1 MKLVYY
7 PDPILNKELKDFD
20 FEEVKQIFE
29 DAADLKSQ
37 MVDVMVK
44 RKGIGLSA
52 CQVGLDMRCF
62 VMGESKDTAI
72 MVINPKV
79 LEFDNDT
86 ELEVEGCLSFPDVFL
101 HVKRPKTVQAEWLDE
116 NGEKQSGLL
125 EGYGARCFMHELDHL
140 NGVVYK
146 DHVSRMKYDRALT
159 KKAKITKQRNK
170 MLATMQWVDNVNKL
184 REEQMIETAK
194 NNKLD
199 LSTSED

>member
-7 PDPILNKELKDFD
+7 PDPILSKELKDFD

-37 MVDVMVK
+37 MVDVMVQ

-62 VMGESKDTAI
+62 VMGETKESAI

-79 LEFDNDT
+79 LEFDDTT

-101 HVKRPKTVQAEWLDE
+101 KVNRPKTVQAEWLDE

-146 DHVSRMKYDRALT
+146 DHVSRMKYDRAL
-159 KKAKITKQRNK
+159 KKKVKITKERNNMITYLQR
-170 MLATMQWVDNVNKL
+170 VDNLNKL
-184 REEQMIETAK
+184 KAEQAK
-194 NNKLD
+194 TNTPD

>member
-1 MKLVYY
+1 MNLVYY
-7 PDPILNKELKDFD
+7 PDPILSKELKDFD
-20 FEEVKQIFE
+20 FEDVKQIFA

-37 MVDVMVK
+37 MVDVMVS

-62 VMGESKDTAI
+62 VMGETKESAI

-79 LEFDNDT
+79 LAFDDDT

-101 HVKRPKTVQAEWLDE
+101 KVNRPKTVQAEWLDE

-146 DHVSRMKYDRALT
+146 DRVSRMKYDRAL
-159 KKAKITKQRNK
+159 KKKTKITKERNK
-170 MLATMQWVDNVNKL
+170 MLATMRWVDNVNKL
-184 REEQMIETAK
+184 RAEQEEAAK
-194 NNKLD
+194 TNTLD

>member
-7 PDPILNKELKDFD
+7 PDPILSKELKDFD

-62 VMGESKDTAI
+62 VMGETKESAI

-79 LEFDNDT
+79 LEFDDTT

-101 HVKRPKTVQAEWLDE
+101 KVNRPKTVQAEWLDE
-116 NGEKQSGLL
+116 NGEKIKPVFIKQLRRGILRNLIRSMVL
-125 EGYGARCFMHELDHL
+125 ARKNMC
-140 NGVVYK
+140 NIYK
-146 DHVSRMKYDRALT
+146 
-159 KKAKITKQRNK
+159 
-170 MLATMQWVDNVNKL
+170 
-184 REEQMIETAK
+184 
-194 NNKLD
+194 
-199 LSTSED
+199 